1 MTWRCKVI
9 HPSTAFLLRSV
20 TAPKRKR
27 FGFKGMPPHPTY
39 ITFGAFGLTMQDIDR
54 SVHVPIQYQTTIR
67 AGMRALR
74 QTFLYQFAALR
85 THFRRITGVYQDDGS
100 ASFYRFADCQA
111 DKLCP
116 CYIQNAFS
124 HASTTAHLHRSEFL
138 EYDHL
143 MSIHQRTALLMG
155 KISTSIRN
163 SLVNTRQNAFL
174 FGVFRPVLCVLS
186 RVLPFLY
193 SLYVG
198 FIPPIEARCAAPT
211 KLGNLV

>member
-1 MTWRCKVI
+1 M
-9 HPSTAFLLRSV
+9 
-20 TAPKRKR
+20 TAPKHKR
-27 FGFKGMPPHPTY
+27 LGFTRMPPHPTF
-39 ITFGAFGLTMQDIDR
+39 IRSGAFGLTMQDIDR
-54 SVHVPIQYQTTIR
+54 SVHLPIQHKPT
-67 AGMRALR
+67 MRAQVGTLR
-74 QTFLYQFAALR
+74 QGFLYQFTALR
-85 THFRRITGVYQDDGS
+85 THFGCVAGVYQNNTP
-100 ASFYRFADCQA
+100 ASFCRFANRQA
-111 DKLCP
+111 DKLAP
-116 CYIQNAFS
+116 RYVQDAGSHPTAF
-124 HASTTAHLHRSEFL
+124 AHLHRGQVL

-143 MSIHQRTALLMG
+143 LSIHQRTALLMG